1 MSYTSRKLA
10 TLRKSKMCPVNDDSH
25 SKNAPMKRLLTQF
38 AGILLGA
45 YGVTLR
51 ITCRI
56 HLHNDQRQAVS
67 DLGYRYVFGTGHAYQ
82 ISVLIDGE
90 LGTGA
95 MVSRSLDGGL
105 VVPMLKWCGHVPIRG
120 SSGTGRKG
128 GGPALQALIKHV
140 IGGNSAMLAFDGPRG
155 PKDRVQPG
163 VAMLAAKSHSA
174 VVLALGRPR
183 YRFILKSTWDR
194 FQIPVPFT
202 RIDLYF
208 SDPMMM
214 DEGETVEHFK
224 NRLQE
229 TWNQLQNAHDPD
241 EATASENAPSANKQV
256 AA

>member
-82 ISVLIDGE
+82 ISGLIAAE
-90 LGTGA
+90 QGTGA

-155 PKDRVQPG
+155 PKDRVQPEI
-163 VAMLAAKSHSA
+163 
-174 VVLALGRPR
+174 GR
-183 YRFILKSTWDR
+183 
-194 FQIPVPFT
+194 
-202 RIDLYF
+202 
-208 SDPMMM
+208 
-214 DEGETVEHFK
+214 
-224 NRLQE
+224 
-229 TWNQLQNAHDPD
+229 AH
-241 EATASENAPSANKQV
+241 V
-256 AA
+256 